1 MLQKLLRIAIRS
13 SSKSPTVSPTPKS
26 LLWTYPLNLKNRL
39 SAQHIPLPFHLA
51 YLAEHFVN
59 HSRISIITALLSLS
73 FITVRITDCKGRI
86 GLLLRRIDAGT
97 HFRVCVIPKG
107 NSGYSLLWRS
117 GLSEPL
123 RPAFFRGS
131 RGKSFLN
138 RNM

>member
-59 HSRISIITALLSLS
+59 HSPDFDYHCTAL
-73 FITVRITDCKGRI
+73 
-86 GLLLRRIDAGT
+86 
-97 HFRVCVIPKG
+97 
-107 NSGYSLLWRS
+107 
-117 GLSEPL
+117 
-123 RPAFFRGS
+123 AFVH
-131 RGKSFLN
+131 N
-138 RNM
+138 RQDY